1 MTLSFFPAQ
10 TKISM
15 RWDLSFTGIVAL
27 KWARIGGP
35 TMASFQFILRANS
48 GKRTRTIFH
57 ERELARHN
65 AWLGTLLFRLLFNRL
80 QCRLWAKP
88 RILAIQNTHW
98 AVHPYKQTGI
108 RPTSV
113 TWKGKWTREMSSF
126 SWQLIKNVS
135 RAAINPQISDRRI
148 ERRKTWRSLI
158 KTRRVVVTERPIP
171 FIYLS
176 LSLFASGA
184 IMGRLNRV
192 EIRRL

>member
-10 TKISM
+10 TKIPM

-65 AWLGTLLFRLLFNRL
+65 AWLGTLLFRLLFNGL

-108 RPTSV
+108 RPTFV

-135 RAAINPQISDRRI
+135 RVAINLQISDTDAVS
-148 ERRKTWRSLI
+148 KLI
-158 KTRRVVVTERPIP
+158 KTWKRAPFL
-171 FIYLS
+171 FIYLFVVVHRVVAS
-176 LSLFASGA
+176 LGCSIEWKLDFSQ
-184 IMGRLNRV
+184 V
-192 EIRRL
+192 S

>member
-65 AWLGTLLFRLLFNRL
+65 AWLGTLLFRLLFNGL
-80 QCRLWAKP
+80 QCRLRAKP

-135 RAAINPQISDRRI
+135 RAAINPQISDRRRG
-148 ERRKTWRSLI
+148 EN
-158 KTRRVVVTERPIP
+158 VTLFNQDAPSGCNWAP
-171 FIYLS
+171 NPIYLS
-176 LSLFASGA
+176 LFVVVRKRRYHGEAQSSG
-184 IMGRLNRV
+184 N
-192 EIRRL
+192 